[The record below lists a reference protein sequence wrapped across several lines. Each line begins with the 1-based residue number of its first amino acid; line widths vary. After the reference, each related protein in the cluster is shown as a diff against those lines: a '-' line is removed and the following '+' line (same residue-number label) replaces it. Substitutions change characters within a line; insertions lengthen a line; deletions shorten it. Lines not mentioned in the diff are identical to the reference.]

1 MVRRFT
7 FLLLVLAAA
16 AATSVPARAQAPLSV
31 ADAVARARARNPGA
45 RAAASL
51 ATEAEARVRQARAG
65 YLPRLDVSE
74 SWQRGNQP
82 VFVFSSL
89 LSQRRFEAAD
99 FALDALNHPDATA
112 NFRAGVTIEQP
123 IFNAAARAATA
134 AARAASDIAALG
146 VTQADRDLAV
156 TVTSAYGRVLLAS
169 ARAQAAAAAVASAGA
184 DRARAAARR
193 DAGLVTDADVLQ
205 LDMYLSRAR
214 ASEIE
219 ARADERIARADLNAV
234 MGEPLDSA
242 FALAPLGSSLAP
254 VAIDVIDVP
263 ALEAEALAARTEV
276 QAAIQYERLAEAA
289 GASAR
294 AAFLPEV
301 SAHGGWEVNGGEFQT
316 RASSWIAGITARV
329 NVFNG
334 FADRARLAEARA
346 EAGRRAIERERVET
360 AVRLDVRTA
369 AARVASARARIDT
382 AQAALAQA
390 REARRIIRDRYENG
404 LAGIA
409 DLLGAA
415 RSEEEAAT
423 MRLSA
428 EIDLAVAAASLHRA
442 LGRP

>member
-1 MVRRFT
+1 M
-7 FLLLVLAAA
+7 
-16 AATSVPARAQAPLSV
+16 SVPARAQAPLSV

-51 ATEAEARVRQARAG
+51 ASEAEARVRQARAG
-65 YLPRLDVSE
+65 YLPRVDVSE

-99 FALDALNHPDATA
+99 FALDALNHPGATA

-242 FALAPLGSSLAP
+242 FALAPLESSLAP
-254 VAIDVIDVP
+254 LGSSLGPLGSSLGPVAVDVVDLP

-294 AAFLPEV
+294 AAFLPQV

>member
-1 MVRRFT
+1 MVRRLT
-7 FLLLVLAAA
+7 FLLVLAVA
-16 AATSVPARAQAPLSV
+16 AATSAPAWAQAPLSV
-31 ADAVARARARNPGA
+31 ADAVARARARNPEA
-45 RAAASL
+45 RAAAVL
-51 ATEAEARVRQARAG
+51 VGEAEARVAQARAG
-65 YLPRLDVSE
+65 FLPRVDVFE

-99 FALDALNHPDATA
+99 FALDALNHPDATT
-112 NFRAGVTIEQP
+112 NFRAGVSIEQLL
-123 IFNAAARAATA
+123 FNPAARAAPT
-134 AARAASDIAALG
+134 AARAERDSAALAR
-146 VTQADRDLAV
+146 TQADRDLAV
-156 TVTSAYGRVLLAS
+156 TVTAAYGRVLLAS
-169 ARAQAAAAAVASAGA
+169 ARAQAAAAAVAAAGA

-205 LDMYLSRAR
+205 LDMHLSRAR

-234 MGEPLDSA
+234 MGEPLDGE
-242 FALAPLGSSLAP
+242 FALAPLGPEIDEPLDLA
-254 VAIDVIDVP
+254 V
-263 ALEAEALAARTEV
+263 LETEAVAARTEV
-276 QAAIQYERLAEAA
+276 QAAVQYERMAEAA
-289 GASAR
+289 QASAR
-294 AAFLPEV
+294 AAFLPQV

-316 RASSWIAGITARV
+316 RASSWIAGVTARV

-346 EAGRRAIERERVET
+346 LAGRRAIDRERIET
-360 AVRLDVRTA
+360 AVRFDVRTA
-369 AARVASARARIDT
+369 AARVASARARIET
-382 AQAALAQA
+382 ARAALAQA
-390 REARRIIRDRYENG
+390 REARRIIRDRYDNG
-404 LAGIA
+404 LAGVA

-423 MRLSA
+423 ARLSA

>member
-1 MVRRFT
+1 MVRRLT
-7 FLLLVLAAA
+7 FLLVLAAT
-16 AATSVPARAQAPLSV
+16 AATGAPAWAQAPLSV
-31 ADAVARARARNPGA
+31 ADAVARARARNPEA
-45 RAAASL
+45 RAAGVL
-51 ATEAEARVRQARAG
+51 VREADARVTQARAG
-65 YLPRLDVSE
+65 LLPRIDVSE

-99 FALDALNHPDATA
+99 FALDALNHPDATT

-123 IFNAAARAATA
+123 LFNPAARAATT
-134 AARAASDIAALG
+134 AARAERDIAALAR
-146 VTQADRDLAV
+146 TQADRDLAV
-156 TVTSAYGRVLLAS
+156 TVTAAYGRVLLAS
-169 ARAQAAAAAVASAGA
+169 ARAEAAAAAVAAAGA

-205 LDMYLSRAR
+205 FDMFLSRAR
-214 ASEIE
+214 TSEIE

-234 MGEPLDSA
+234 MGEPLDA
-242 FALAPLGSSLAP
+242 GFALAPLGPDIDEPLDLA
-254 VAIDVIDVP
+254 
-263 ALEAEALAARTEV
+263 ALETEAVAARTEV
-276 QAAIQYERLAEAA
+276 QAAIQSERAAEAA
-289 GASAR
+289 QASAR
-294 AAFLPEV
+294 AAFLPQV
-301 SAHGGWEVNGGEFQT
+301 SAHGGWEVNGGELRT
-316 RASSWIAGITARV
+316 RASSWIAGVTARL

-346 EAGRRAIERERVET
+346 RAGRRAIDRERIET

-369 AARVASARARIDT
+369 AARVASARARIET
-382 AQAALAQA
+382 ARAALAQA
-390 REARRIIRDRYENG
+390 REARRIIRDRYDNG

-423 MRLSA
+423 ARLSA